1 MVISCRPLISGMA
14 VFTSTMIWDEYC
26 QHEVERRVR
35 GAKLTLSAIWISSGE
50 APTDAPGIIPPS
62 SVMAEASTTTTS
74 SFLFGRSFV

>member
-14 VFTSTMIWDEYC
+14 VLTSTMIWEEYC
-26 QHEVERRVR
+26 QHALNE
-35 GAKLTLSAIWISSGE
+35 GGDKLTLSAIWISSGD